1 MSKNLTDSIIIDYDD
16 WGGEWV
22 ARYSQNRRS
31 IYGAGATEEEAVER
45 LLSSL
50 KLEVRLLQLQIDAI
64 ETRKEKN
71 HDD

>member
-22 ARYSQNRRS
+22 ARYSQSRCS

-50 KLEVRLLQLQIDAI
+50 KLEVRFLELQIDAI
-64 ETRKEKN
+64 EARKEDKS
-71 HDD
+71 